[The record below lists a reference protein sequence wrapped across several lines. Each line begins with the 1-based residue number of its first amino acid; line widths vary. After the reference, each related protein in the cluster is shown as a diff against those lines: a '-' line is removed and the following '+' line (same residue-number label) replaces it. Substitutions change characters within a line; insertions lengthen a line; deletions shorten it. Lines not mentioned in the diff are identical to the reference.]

1 MQPQRRAYLT
11 EEEYLAI
18 ERQAEYKSEYYRGK
32 VYPMAGGSKRSALDV
47 TAEAGASETHNLIT
61 VNIAVELHGMM
72 KNRPCKV
79 YSSDMRVRIQAT
91 GSDTYP
97 DVVVVC
103 GKAIF
108 DNTIKDTLINPMV
121 IIEVLSESTEAY
133 DRGKKFEKY
142 RLIPELREYGLVAQ
156 DRPYVEVFTRSD
168 ATAQWVLSEATGADA
183 AIELLSIECTL
194 PLADIYSKVE
204 FDEQLEPA

>member
-1 MQPQRRAYLT
+1 MQPQRRPYLT

-18 ERQAEYKSEYYRGK
+18 ERQAEYKSEYYEGE
-32 VYPMAGGSKRSALDV
+32 MFAL
-47 TAEAGASETHNLIT
+47 AGASIKHNYIVANLL
-61 VNIAVELHGMM
+61 AGLHSALRG
-72 KNRPCKV
+72 KPCSV
-79 YSSDMRVRIQAT
+79 FSSDLRVKVQAS
-91 GSDTYP
+91 GLYTYP

-103 GKAIF
+103 GELITDDKYR
-108 DNTIKDTLINPMV
+108 DTVLNPIL

-142 RLIPELREYGLVAQ
+142 RLIPELREYVLVAQ
-156 DRPYVEVFTRSD
+156 DRPHVEVFTRSD
-168 ATAQWVLSEATGADA
+168 ATARWVLSEATGADA